1 MMTDFQNL
9 HYSTRNHTAYITI
22 DRPKVLNAVSMAVM
36 DELRHAGRFVSYQ
49 GMASAVPTC
58 RTKRTRL

>member
-1 MMTDFQNL
+1 MTDFQNL
-9 HYSTRNHTAYITI
+9 DLEIRNHTAYITI